1 MKRRWMAWPLALG
14 IALLLAACGGGK
26 QQEELVGTW
35 VCRYDYRNPIMEE
48 VVGSAQEMA
57 DYLSLNEFY
66 IPLELTFTK
75 DGIITKTVIQD
86 EMNEQM
92 ENLKD
97 AVLEAT
103 LSYLEAEIGTQYE
116 DLWNLDELLT
126 LMGTSREDLAA
137 ELDETMKL
145 ILDEL
150 YQQTYEEGRY
160 KATED
165 VIYASDDVN
174 TTPEESDSI
183 PYTLDGDTLT
193 LDFGNDTLGELT
205 FTREG

>member
-1 MKRRWMAWPLALG
+1 MALG
-14 IALLLAACGGGK
+14 MALLLAACGGK
-26 QQEELVGTW
+26 QQGDLVGTW
-35 VCRYDYRNPIMEE
+35 VCRYDYLNPILEQA
-48 VVGSAQEMA
+48 VGGAQKLE

-66 IPLELTFTK
+66 IPIELTFTK
-75 DGIITKTVIQD
+75 DGIITRTVIQD
-86 EMNEQM
+86 EMNGQM
-92 ENLKD
+92 ENLKN

-103 LSYLEAEIGTQYE
+103 LSYVDAEIGSQYE

-126 LMGTSREDLAA
+126 LMGTSREDMAA
-137 ELDETMKL
+137 ELDETMKP
-145 ILDEL
+145 ILEAL
-150 YQQTYEEGRY
+150 YQKAHDEGQY

-174 TTPEESDSI
+174 TAPEEGDSI

-205 FTREG
+205 FTRAD